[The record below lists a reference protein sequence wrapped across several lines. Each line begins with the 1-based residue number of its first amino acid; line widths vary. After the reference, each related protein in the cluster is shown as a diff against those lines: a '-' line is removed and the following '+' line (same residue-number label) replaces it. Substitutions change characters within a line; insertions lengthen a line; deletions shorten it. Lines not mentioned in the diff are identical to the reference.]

1 MDKTLKRFIDA
12 QERDYD
18 TAYSEI
24 ENGRKVGHWMWYIFP
39 QLKGLGKS
47 ETSEFYGISGIE
59 EARAFLEDDFLG
71 GNLVEISSLVLGLET
86 NDLKDVFG
94 AVDYMKLRSCMTLF
108 AEADSDYEVFFRVL
122 EKFYDGDPCEKT
134 LKILNDA

>member
-24 ENGRKVGHWMWYIFP
+24 ENGKKVGHWMWYIFP

-94 AVDYMKLRSCMTLF
+94 AIDYMKLRSCMTLF

-122 EKFYDGDPCEKT
+122 EKFYDGEPCEKT

>member
-1 MDKTLKRFIDA
+1 MDNTLKRYIDA

-24 ENGRKVGHWMWYIFP
+24 KNGKKVGHWMWYIFP

-59 EARAFLEDDFLG
+59 EAKAFLEDDFLG

-94 AVDYMKLRSCMTLF
+94 AVDYMKLKSCMTLF
-108 AEADSDYEVFFRVL
+108 AVADSDYEVFFRVL
-122 EKFYDGDPCEKT
+122 EKFYDGEPCEKT

>member
-1 MDKTLKRFIDA
+1 MKNTLKRFIDA

-24 ENGRKVGHWMWYIFP
+24 KNGKKVDHWMWYIFP

-94 AVDYMKLRSCMTLF
+94 AIDYMKLRSCMTLF

-122 EKFYDGDPCEKT
+122 EKFYDGEPCEKT
-134 LKILNDA
+134 LKILNGA